1 MALPPS
7 TASFVALAGL
17 VTVVN
22 HSWGLTRMLRK
33 RHDGRET
40 HIKAEQLSSQLRRT
54 YPEDRLLRKNM
65 NTGIGIPN
73 SIQLNALH

>member
-7 TASFVALAGL
+7 TAAFVALAGL
-17 VTVVN
+17 VTVVK
-22 HSWGLTRMLRK
+22 HSWELTCMLRK

-54 YPEDRLLRKNM
+54 YPEDRITEKEYEHWYWY
-65 NTGIGIPN
+65 T
-73 SIQLNALH
+73 